1 MVTKEQQIA
10 FLKSFKDCF
19 RDRLMANDTI
29 RLNGLGEFSLSHIH
43 QKEETKADGQVVMMP
58 PRNQIIFKSEADI

>member
-1 MVTKEQQIA
+1 
-10 FLKSFKDCF
+10 
-19 RDRLMANDTI
+19 MANDTI
-29 RLNGLGEFSLSHIH
+29 RLNGLGEFSLSHIP